1 MELLEIETDIVIG
14 WFDQCLK
21 KVDGGM
27 IVFVRDMPDVT
38 CQPCILISEL

>member
-1 MELLEIETDIVIG
+1 MKPVEMDTNLVIG

-21 KVDGGM
+21 KVDGDM